1 MGWAQRADADGI
13 VPVTIGTVLWIIV
26 LTVLVIMRDSLAIDG
41 RSWWIGAAAVGVA
54 SGALG
59 LVFLRWRRGRRR

>member
-13 VPVTIGTVLWIIV
+13 VPVTIGTVLWIII
-26 LTVLVIMRDSLAIDG
+26 LTALVIMRDSLAIDG
-41 RSWWIGAAAVGVA
+41 RSWWIGAATVGVA